1 MIKLRVPTKKL
12 KKKTR
17 NAFACVPRIIYSF
30 FFLLFENFSLAG
42 NGIALGTLCLAEI
55 GYHTLQLVLHI
66 AAIIIK
72 LFAVMAQFRAG
83 SRRGGGSST
92 KMLME

>member
-12 KKKTR
+12 KKKKKETPLR
-17 NAFACVPRIIYSF
+17 VYPVLFIH